1 MTDIF
6 TEQTRTSW
14 HEPMRPARD
23 LPGEQVFYR
32 EWKRLMDKDVGAYDD
47 ETMIE
52 RVLATL
58 PVTAN
63 ERHSRVLASVVTWLG
78 TNCGNAFLHE
88 AKRLGAS
95 ATRVQYPYLAQ
106 WAMENARFSW
116 LSGGRRTL
124 EHCLATEFQLSY
136 SGLAAMET
144 VRPKDLS
151 AYDYEVVEHLM
162 IWLGGRDGQSFLT
175 RCEREVE
182 AERQK
187 LNDENRRKHSDASQ
201 EQNGPALRG

>member
-1 MTDIF
+1 MSEDTIN
-6 TEQTRTSW
+6 TRKTAW

-32 EWKRLMDKDVGAYDD
+32 EWKRLMNKDLGIYDD

-58 PVTAN
+58 PVAAN

-124 EHCLATEFQLSY
+124 EHCMATEFQPSY
-136 SGLAAMET
+136 SGLATMET
-144 VRPKDLS
+144 VRPTDLS
-151 AYDYEVVEHLM
+151 ADDYEVVEHLM
-162 IWLGGRDGQSFLT
+162 VWLGDRDGQSFLT

-182 AERQK
+182 AERLK
-187 LNDENRRKHSDASQ
+187 LSNESRRKLGITTQ
-201 EQNGPALRG
+201 EQVAAPLPG